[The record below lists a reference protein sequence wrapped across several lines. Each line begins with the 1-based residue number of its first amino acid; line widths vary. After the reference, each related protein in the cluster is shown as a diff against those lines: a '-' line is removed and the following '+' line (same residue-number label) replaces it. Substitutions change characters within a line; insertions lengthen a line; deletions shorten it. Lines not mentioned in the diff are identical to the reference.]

1 MVHLHISRE
10 DPTGLLFPC
19 FLQRLQKADFFL
31 LVFIVERGVGIVVHK
46 SLGSQKG
53 ERRRV
58 YYIPSIIY
66 TYVYILYYASIKLGS
81 RLFCYNIFVDVG
93 AIFPA
98 RAAPL

>member
-1 MVHLHISRE
+1 MVHLHISRR
-10 DPTGLLFPC
+10 TLLAFYSHVFYRDCKRPI
-19 FLQRLQKADFFL
+19 FFL

-66 TYVYILYYASIKLGS
+66 T
-81 RLFCYNIFVDVG
+81 
-93 AIFPA
+93 
-98 RAAPL
+98 